1 MDILD
6 IFKSDHAS
14 ACGSPMPHA
23 WTLHTDRSVMESE
36 GGSVIA
42 ELWKFNDTVE
52 KSLTMRNNPTKYP
65 DVRNPHGP
73 GMGGEFAALPRCLC
87 RL

>member
-1 MDILD
+1 MDILH

-36 GGSVIA
+36 GARYLQSYGSS
-42 ELWKFNDTVE
+42 TQ
-52 KSLTMRNNPTKYP
+52 SRNHSP
-65 DVRNPHGP
+65 
-73 GMGGEFAALPRCLC
+73 
-87 RL
+87 